1 MQAFEDLLLLVRKQ
15 PQMYYRARE
24 LNRKKKEFE
33 SARRMDQK
41 KLEQL
46 EKQLEK

>member
-1 MQAFEDLLLLVRKQ
+1 MLLVRKQ

-33 SARRMDQK
+33 NARRMD
-41 KLEQL
+41 
-46 EKQLEK
+46 EKQLEKQVLEK